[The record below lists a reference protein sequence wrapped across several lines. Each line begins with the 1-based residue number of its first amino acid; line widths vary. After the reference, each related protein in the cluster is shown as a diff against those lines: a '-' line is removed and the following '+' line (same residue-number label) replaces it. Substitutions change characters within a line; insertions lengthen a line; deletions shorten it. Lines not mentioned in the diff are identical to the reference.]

1 MWTEITCGMA
11 ALVGA
16 SSAVS
21 AAEADERVDLTQK
34 NFVSDFLLEAE
45 KYLETGRHQSA
56 AILAGDA
63 LQDALRRLCATNCV
77 NVSVKASA
85 EIMNAELASR
95 GVYDDQMQ
103 QRLHRAATLSDQASC
118 GLWSASRKTMS
129 NSCWPKFALL
139 RRNTPPRSCRVK
151 GASREW
157 PG

>member
-16 SSAVS
+16 WSAVS
-21 AAEADERVDLTQK
+21 PAEADESIDLAQK
-34 NFVSDFLLEAE
+34 DFVSDFLLEAE

-77 NVSVKASA
+77 TVSGKASA
-85 EIMNAELASR
+85 ETMNAELANR

-118 GLWSASRKTMS
+118 GLWSDFSKDDVELMLAEVRA
-129 NSCWPKFALL
+129 FAAEHA
-139 RRNTPPRSCRVK
+139 TI
-151 GASREW
+151 
-157 PG
+157 